1 MADDLIIRSETEIGE
16 DAENAMIAQ
25 TLTLSD
31 LARTSSMSVLSRNVL
46 GPEFATLHAAGL
58 QAQEFFYM
66 QSCSGAALDRRLA
79 DYGLAR
85 RAAARAYGPVI
96 FTRLAQ
102 ANGGNPAVEVT
113 IPVGY
118 TVSARSIEGT
128 LISFTTRAEVKI
140 LANTDTVGAVVDCTK
155 AGTVGNVG
163 GEAIKELT
171 GGNIAQLAS
180 VTNATAFTSGR
191 DRDNDEQARRLF
203 FDWLDARPRT
213 TPLAA
218 VYGATSYTEIID
230 PALDAELE
238 SNQRQPVQ
246 SASCVEYLDAPGPD
260 NLAFVLYVW
269 GHSGL
274 NLTDAQITNIQKRI
288 DGSSIGEVDVEG
300 WRAAGCKA
308 LVAIGQV
315 VLADVRV
322 AVQLTQTADTNTRER
337 LRQAIVTA
345 MAATGGG
352 RKFTL
357 KTIFDLIVAHGAS
370 IENAQ
375 IIDPAA
381 DILVAPNQKIMPGT
395 VEVQ

>member
-25 TLTLSD
+25 TRTLSD

-46 GPEFATLHAAGL
+46 APEFATLHAAGL
-58 QAQEFFYM
+58 QAQEFFYV

-79 DYGLAR
+79 DFGLAR
-85 RAAARAYGPVI
+85 RAAARSYGGVT
-96 FTRLAQ
+96 FTRVAQ
-102 ANGGNPAVEVT
+102 ADGGNNAVEVT

-118 TVSARSIEGT
+118 TVSARAIDGT

-140 LANTDTVGAVVDCTK
+140 LAGQDTVGAIVDCTK
-155 AGTVGNVG
+155 AGIVGNVG
-163 GEAIKELT
+163 GGAIKELT
-171 GGNIAQLAS
+171 GGNIPQLAS
-180 VTNATAFTSGR
+180 VTNGTAFTAGR

-213 TPLAA
+213 TPAAA
-218 VYGATSYTEIID
+218 VYGATSYTEVID
-230 PALDAELE
+230 PAIDADLE
-238 SNQRQPVQ
+238 TNQRRPVH

-274 NLTDAQITNIQKRI
+274 DLTQAQITNLQKRI
-288 DGSSIGEVDVEG
+288 DGTSIGEVDVEG

-308 LVAIGQV
+308 LVALGQI

-322 AVQLTQTADTNTRER
+322 SVTLTQNADPNTRER
-337 LRQAIVTA
+337 LRQAIITA

-352 RKFTL
+352 RKFAR
-357 KTIFDLIVAHGAS
+357 KTIWDLVASYGAAL
-370 IENAQ
+370 EN
-375 IIDPAA
+375 A
-381 DILVAPNQKIMPGT
+381 DILDPAGDILVGPDQKVMPGT